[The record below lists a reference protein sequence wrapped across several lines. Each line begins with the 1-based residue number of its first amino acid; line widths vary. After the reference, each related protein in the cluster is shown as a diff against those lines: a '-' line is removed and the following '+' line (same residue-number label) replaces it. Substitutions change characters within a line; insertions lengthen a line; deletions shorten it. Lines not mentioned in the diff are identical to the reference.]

1 MLKSI
6 STLALDFPAIKL
18 QGDRWGPW
26 YGASAA
32 SLCPRKPNFTP
43 KPFISPKSHGALQP
57 QSAPQ
62 SLHCSGGVL
71 GEEGAVTP
79 HPRELSFYLS
89 PTWMSMFKYSTGA
102 TPAQKY
108 NPLPLIPQTHSNAA
122 PQQILRAV
130 LFPSLPVQRY
140 RSLHRWLF
148 NYSLLLPSSRR
159 DTEPGPLAAL
169 GWSCPSHG
177 HTVP

>member
-1 MLKSI
+1 M
-6 STLALDFPAIKL
+6 T
-18 QGDRWGPW
+18 
-26 YGASAA
+26 
-32 SLCPRKPNFTP
+32 PN
-43 KPFISPKSHGALQP
+43 
-57 QSAPQ
+57 
-62 SLHCSGGVL
+62 
-71 GEEGAVTP
+71 
-79 HPRELSFYLS
+79 PRELSFYLS

-169 GWSCPSHG
+169 GSSCPSHG